1 MNRLKDHAQK
11 EGLNYFCTYADNNAT
26 EFFKKQGFRSDPYMP
41 EAQWKGY
48 IKDYNGSTMMQC
60 KIVRDIDYVNISET
74 LKKQRDAIIA
84 KIFQM
89 SNIRI
94 YPGLRFDEGREYS
107 FDEIPGLKEAGWTVK
122 SYDLAKEGEE
132 KTFEQ

>member
-1 MNRLKDHAQK
+1 
-11 EGLNYFCTYADNNAT
+11 
-26 EFFKKQGFRSDPYMP
+26 MP

-60 KIVRDIDYVNISET
+60 KIVRDIDYINISET

-89 SNIRI
+89 SNMRI
-94 YPGLRFDEGREYS
+94 YQGLRFDVGREYS